1 MKFIASSITL
11 LFCCMI
17 HGTGDIDRMLLFKKI
32 DTGQVDFIT
41 TEFTS
46 YSLYEQQVFLN
57 AKNASYQTPLHHAL
71 YTQNILAAFALVN
84 IIQDHNFFL
93 YSDSEEN
100 TPFSLAQRLHETNI
114 ARIMYAKFPH
124 SIQQNFDL

>member
-1 MKFIASSITL
+1 MKRIIYSITL
-11 LFCCMI
+11 IFCCMI
-17 HGTGDIDRMLLFKKI
+17 QGTGNIDKMLLFKKI
-32 DTGQVDFIT
+32 DALEIDFIT

-46 YSLYEQQVFLN
+46 YSPYEQEVFLN
-57 AKNASYQTPLHHAL
+57 AKNARYETPLHYAL
-71 YTQNILAAFALVN
+71 STQNILAAFALVN
-84 IIQDHNFFL
+84 IIQDHNLFL